1 MGIFDKVKSFAKK
14 LTGGSAK
21 VFVESD
27 PIKFGEPFQ
36 VRIKAIVQDEGI
48 QIDRVYL
55 NVVGLEEVR
64 VHDTDVHHS
73 HDGQTR
79 SRSETIHRTHQTYVD
94 EINVT
99 GQMNLAAT
107 MTYDWTAE
115 VTIPESALPIY
126 LGRYARHTYRIRAGL
141 DMSGN
146 DPDSGWVELK

>member
-1 MGIFDKVKSFAKK
+1 MGIFDKVKSFANK

-79 SRSETIHRTHQTYVD
+79 SRSETIHRTHQTEVSSYRGVGYVF
-94 EINVT
+94 EVACIGYLCCGQGGRQIVINIC
-99 GQMNLAAT
+99 NRCAT
-107 MTYDWTAE
+107 A
-115 VTIPESALPIY
+115 
-126 LGRYARHTYRIRAGL
+126 
-141 DMSGN
+141 
-146 DPDSGWVELK
+146 